1 MKAIKINLNKKMF
14 ENKIAIVTGAAKG
27 IGYGIA
33 LDLAK
38 NGASVVLADFDQ
50 TANEKSATEIS
61 EKTGAKTLAVQCDV
75 SKKEYIDNLIK
86 TTMEK
91 FGAVDILVNNA
102 GVYPFKPFLEMTES
116 DWDKVIDI
124 NLKSVFL
131 ASQAAA
137 KVMKGGS
144 KIVQISSIASLVG
157 FEGLTHYCA
166 SKGGIN
172 GMIRAMALELASR
185 KINVNAVAPGAIETP
200 GAGGALEGEQMK
212 QTLAAIPW
220 KRVGQPADIAAAV
233 TFLASPAA
241 DYITGQVIVVDGGW
255 TLR

>member
-1 MKAIKINLNKKMF
+1 MF

-50 TANEKSATEIS
+50 TTNENSAQEIA
-61 EKTGAKTLAVQCDV
+61 EKTGAKTLAVVCDV
-75 SKKEYIDNLIK
+75 SKKEDIDNLIK

-102 GVYPFKPFLEMTES
+102 GVYPYKSFLEMAEV

-137 KVMKGGS
+137 KVMKDGS

-200 GAGGALEGEQMK
+200 GAGGAQTGDALK
-212 QTLAAIPW
+212 QTLSVIPW
-220 KRVGQPADIAAAV
+220 NRMGQPADIAHAV
-233 TFLASPAA
+233 TFLASPTA